1 MERTVHLSE
10 VRIRDACILPD
21 AASQTYYLCTSVRPS
36 DGRTRP
42 GVGVY
47 TSQDLV
53 EWRGPHIAF
62 EIPDDFWGQEGI
74 WAPELH
80 AYGGRYYLF
89 LTINTNDPLDTAEQ
103 PSSLPLVKRG
113 SQVLVGESPLGPFR
127 PFRNRAH
134 LPAEWMTLDGTLWV
148 EDGVPY
154 MVYCHEWVQLKDG
167 TIEVVR
173 LTDDLS
179 ATVGESTVLCRGSDA
194 PWGTGSR
201 AYPGTYVTDGP
212 YLYRT
217 RTGTLVMIWSSFI
230 RGAYATGVA
239 VSETGRVHGPWRQEP
254 EPLFADDGGHAM
266 IFRRFDGGLMLV
278 LHQPN
283 QPPNERARLFEL
295 EDTGD
300 SIRIAGPWPEH

>member
-1 MERTVHLSE
+1 MERSFHLQD

-21 AASQTYYLCTSVRPS
+21 AATQTYYLCTSIRPS
-36 DGRTRP
+36 EGGSRP

-47 TSQDLV
+47 TSQDLI

-62 EIPDDFWGQEGI
+62 EVPADFWGQEGI

-80 AYGGRYYLF
+80 AYRGRYYLF
-89 LTINTNDPLDTAEQ
+89 LTINTQDPIAEPQ
-103 PSSLPLVKRG
+103 PGWLPFVKRG
-113 SQVLVGESPLGPFR
+113 SQVLVGDAPRGPFR

-134 LPAEWMTLDGTLWV
+134 LPVEWMTLDGTLWV

-154 MVYCHEWVQLKDG
+154 MVYCHEWVQIKDG
-167 TIEVVR
+167 TVEVVR

-179 ATVGESTVLCRGSDA
+179 DIVGEPTVLFHGSDA

-201 AYPGTYVTDGP
+201 TYPGSYVTDGP
-212 YLYRT
+212 FLYRT
-217 RTGTLVMIWSSFI
+217 RTGTLLMVWSSFI
-230 RGAYATGVA
+230 SGAYATGVA
-239 VSETGRVHGPWRQEP
+239 VSETGKLHGPWRQEP
-254 EPLFADDGGHAM
+254 EPLFAEDGGHAM

-300 SIRIAGPWPEH
+300 SIRIARAWTDG